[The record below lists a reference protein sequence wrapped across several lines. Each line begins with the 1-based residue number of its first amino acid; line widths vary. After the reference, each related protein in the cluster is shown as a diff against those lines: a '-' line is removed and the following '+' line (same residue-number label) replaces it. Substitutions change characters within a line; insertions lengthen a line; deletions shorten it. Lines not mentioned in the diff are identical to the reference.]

1 MSGNVQGYSVCVYA
15 ARVARVA
22 RGAGALEANVH
33 REMYRSATLLD
44 NEIPLVELRYTL
56 HEPGG

>member
-1 MSGNVQGYSVCVYA
+1 MQGYSVCVYA